1 MRKTSDLR
9 VVENKPLV
17 TPDELLQE
25 IPITSAAAETVARA
39 RETIE
44 AMLRG
49 DDRRLLAIIGPC
61 SIHDPTAALD
71 FASRLCRL
79 KSEHEA
85 HLFVCMRVYFEK
97 PRTALGWKGLINDP
111 HLDGTC
117 DMAEGLKRGRKL
129 LLQLGEM
136 GVPAATELLD
146 PISPQYIADLI
157 AWTAV
162 GARTTESQTHREMA
176 SGLSMPV
183 GFKNATDGELTVA
196 VNAMKAARQR
206 HSFLGVDGSGRVSV
220 VRTAGNPY
228 CHVVLRGGSSGPN
241 YGPEKIAAAV
251 ETLASAGLNQRVLV
265 DCSHANSRSDP
276 RNQPAVLA
284 NVAEQVAEGSP
295 NILGFMMESNLVAG
309 RQDLGPWS
317 PNPVYGQSIT
327 DACIDFATTE
337 KALRE
342 TVKTLTYGK
351 PVLETAKTLTS
362 S

>member
-9 VVENKPLV
+9 VIENKPLV
-17 TPDELLQE
+17 TPDELLTE
-25 IPITSAAAETVARA
+25 LPLTPRAAETVTRA

-44 AMLRG
+44 ALLRG
-49 DDRRLLAIIGPC
+49 DDPRLLAIIGPC
-61 SIHDPTAALD
+61 SVHDPAAALD
-71 FASRLCRL
+71 FATLLSRL

-111 HLDGTC
+111 HLDGSC
-117 DMAEGLKRGRKL
+117 DLAEGLRRGRKL
-129 LLQLGEM
+129 LLELGEM
-136 GVPAATELLD
+136 GMPAATELLD

-157 AWTAV
+157 AWVAV

-183 GFKNATDGELTVA
+183 GFKNATDGDLGVA

-228 CHVVLRGGSSGPN
+228 GHAVLRGGSSGAN
-241 YGPEKIAAAV
+241 YGREKIAAAV
-251 ETLASAGLNQRVLV
+251 ETLASAGLNPRVLI

-284 NVAEQVAEGSP
+284 KVAEQVAEGSP
-295 NILGFMMESNLVAG
+295 HILGFMMESNLVAG

-327 DACIDFATTE
+327 DACIDYATTE
-337 KALRE
+337 KAVQE
-342 TVKTLTYGK
+342 AVKTLASVK
-351 PVLETAKTLTS
+351 PAQETVTTLTS
-362 S
+362 K